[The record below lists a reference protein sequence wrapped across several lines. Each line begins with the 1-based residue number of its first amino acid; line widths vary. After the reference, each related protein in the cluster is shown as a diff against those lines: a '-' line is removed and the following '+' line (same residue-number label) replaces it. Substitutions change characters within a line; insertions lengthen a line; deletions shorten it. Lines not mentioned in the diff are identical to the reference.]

1 MSLLVSLANV
11 YEVHKELPHIFL
23 GSTKHFS
30 GTFLGTY
37 RPQMPT
43 NIYLWAN
50 ERGWMTQDTCAV
62 LLRAIDAS
70 LGDLT
75 SRYHVILLMDAHRA
89 HINETICRRAKALN
103 MFLLYV
109 PARLTWLLQPAD
121 THLFAP
127 FKSSIRRTY
136 TNRRLAAHDGRLSRD
151 EWLGVVCEA
160 LQDTVMNRQ
169 WGRAFGSNG
178 ITNHQEDV
186 SMYVREMA
194 GLSRS
199 TYPTQR
205 PSSAEVEYLFGIKNI
220 PYNLLM
226 PDLPVIPPVRV
237 PASEILIPRARRLY
251 SPGEGPADPAVA
263 DSQASGSQASHG
275 RGRGGCGSA
284 EGAEAVS
291 SSGRGGRGRG
301 RGRKGGSPSA

>member
-1 MSLLVSLANV
+1 VPRGKTPVFVNMDETSISVTYGGQKGNIRVLKKQGGFRQRFVERLSPGERRQTVSLLVSLANV

-23 GSTKHFS
+23 GSAKHFT

-62 LLRAIDAS
+62 LLRAINAS

-89 HINETICRRAKALN
+89 HINETICRRAMAMN

-136 TNRRLAAHDGRLSRD
+136 TNRRLAAHDGRS
-151 EWLGVVCEA
+151 A
-160 LQDTVMNRQ
+160 
-169 WGRAFGSNG
+169 GR
-178 ITNHQEDV
+178 
-186 SMYVREMA
+186 MA
-194 GLSRS
+194 RCGMRS
-199 TYPTQR
+199 TAGHSHESAVETRIRKQWHHG
-205 PSSAEVEYLFGIKNI
+205 PS
-220 PYNLLM
+220 
-226 PDLPVIPPVRV
+226 R
-237 PASEILIPRARRLY
+237 RRL
-251 SPGEGPADPAVA
+251 DVCTRN
-263 DSQASGSQASHG
+263 G
-275 RGRGGCGSA
+275 RL
-284 EGAEAVS
+284 V
-291 SSGRGGRGRG
+291 
-301 RGRKGGSPSA
+301 